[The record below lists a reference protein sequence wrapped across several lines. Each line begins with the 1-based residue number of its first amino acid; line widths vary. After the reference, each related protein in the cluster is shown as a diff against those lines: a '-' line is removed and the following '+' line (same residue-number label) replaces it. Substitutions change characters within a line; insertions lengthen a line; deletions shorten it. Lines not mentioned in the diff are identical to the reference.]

1 MESVFSGVNLIRTH
15 YKICA
20 HHEASTFLSLPVV
33 DNIRFNILLN
43 NMSFCRF
50 FNKKLCQNNMEITT
64 LKRRRKNDVKVMSRK
79 RHR

>member
-1 MESVFSGVNLIRTH
+1 MAVNIPTPRSERPVLIISVIHSHTDQILMESIFSGVNFIPTH

-43 NMSFCRF
+43 NTLFCVF
-50 FNKKLCQNNMEITT
+50 FNKK
-64 LKRRRKNDVKVMSRK
+64 
-79 RHR
+79 

>member
-1 MESVFSGVNLIRTH
+1 MAVNIPTPNSERAVFIMLIISLIHSHTDKILMESIFSGVNFLPTH

-20 HHEASTFLSLPVV
+20 HHEASQFLSLPVV

-50 FNKKLCQNNMEITT
+50 F
-64 LKRRRKNDVKVMSRK
+64 
-79 RHR
+79 